1 MTSSSYDKYC
11 YEYTYSSFIR
21 ILVSFLLGDF
31 SSINE
36 SLFDVLLGVWSMR
49 IEFKDVVLS

>member
-36 SLFDVLLGVWSMR
+36 SLFDVLLGV
-49 IEFKDVVLS
+49 